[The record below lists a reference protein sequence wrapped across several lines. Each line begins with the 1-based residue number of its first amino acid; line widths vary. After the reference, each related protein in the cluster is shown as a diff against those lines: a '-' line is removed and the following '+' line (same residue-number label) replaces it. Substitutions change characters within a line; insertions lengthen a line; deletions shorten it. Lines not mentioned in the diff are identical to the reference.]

1 MSAALQQQPNAR
13 IALIEAVKGLG
24 IILVV
29 AAHLVKFGTPGVPDW
44 YSIFKFKVYL
54 FHMPLLM
61 FMSGYVFRYANHH
74 VRGLAD
80 FSGFAG
86 RRADRLLVPFLF
98 VGLVTILG
106 KWLAAQWFAID
117 EAPLSLAS
125 GLASIVVDTESSPVL
140 TIWYLFVLFAY
151 CLVTPAL
158 FVLFRKR
165 WTWLGL
171 FALVLYFIRLDD
183 VLYAN
188 RIVQFYVFFVAGCIA
203 ADKEFLQRL
212 SGSKLRIAAIVGF
225 MLLLMVPWNRENGLL
240 ACGLISCVAV
250 PALIDLLP
258 ERLRALLAYFGSLSL
273 TIYLLNVIFIG
284 VAKVAYDKLVPSP
297 NPYFG
302 LLLLVTFSAGL
313 FGPLLLKKT
322 VDAVPALN
330 KTLGKYLR

>member
-1 MSAALQQQPNAR
+1 MSTALQQQPNAR

-98 VGLVTILG
+98 IGVVTILG
-106 KWLAAQWFAID
+106 KWLSAKWFAID

-125 GLASIVVDTESSPVL
+125 GLASIAMDTESSPVL
-140 TIWYLFVLFAY
+140 TIWYLFVLFVY
-151 CLVTPAL
+151 CVVTPAL
-158 FVLFRKR
+158 FVLFQKR

-188 RIVQFYVFFVAGCIA
+188 RIVQFYVFFVAGCVA

-212 SGSKLRIAAIVGF
+212 SGSNLRIAAIAGF
-225 MLLLMVPWNRENGLL
+225 MLVLIAPWNRDDGLL
-240 ACGLISCVAV
+240 AVGLLSCLAV

-258 ERLRALLAYFGSLSL
+258 GRVRALLAYFGSLSL

-284 VAKVAYDKLVPSP
+284 VAKVAYDKLVPGP

-302 LLLLVTFSAGL
+302 LLLFVTFSAGL
-313 FGPLLLKKT
+313 FGPLLLKKS
-322 VDAVPALN
+322 VDSVPALN
-330 KTLGKYLR
+330 KTVGKYLS